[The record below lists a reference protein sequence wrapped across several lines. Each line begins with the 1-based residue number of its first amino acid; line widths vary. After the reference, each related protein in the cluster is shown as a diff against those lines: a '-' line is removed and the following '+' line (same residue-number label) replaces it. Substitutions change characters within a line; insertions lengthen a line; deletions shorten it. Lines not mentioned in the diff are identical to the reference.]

1 MWRTALLAAFG
12 AGLGLFAAFV
22 SAQPSDGTL
31 VVANRAGGG
40 GSISLIDLPTG
51 LEIARLPIGPT
62 IPHEVAVS
70 PDGRTALTAEYG
82 PNNAPGRHVVL
93 IDIVGAK
100 IIARLDLGPNSR
112 PHSVRF
118 HPDGQHAVATMQD
131 SDRIALIDLTTMQV
145 VRTYP
150 TGGREGHMVRL
161 SPDGSRAYVTS
172 RGAQG
177 TLSVIFLDEDRP
189 AVVIDTG
196 PGAEGMSVSPDGS
209 EVWVANRQEETISV
223 IDTSSLTVV
232 AEIPSRPYA
241 GRIEIGANGFA
252 VAPNGGGGGEPVPQY
267 LRMFDV
273 AKRTVVAEVALHD
286 TPGDGNFGVL
296 IHGNSAFVGDPDDR
310 TIRIFDMSD
319 LEEPPVILASAHEN
333 PDGLAWSPLRVGI
346 MTMESK

>member
-1 MWRTALLAAFG
+1 MLRGRWLPVLGACMALIASAA
-12 AGLGLFAAFV
+12 AA
-22 SAQPSDGTL
+22 QQTGTL
-31 VVANRAGGG
+31 VVANRAGG
-40 GSISLIDLPTG
+40 SVSLIDLPTR

-62 IPHEVAVS
+62 IPHETAVS
-70 PDGRTALTAEYG
+70 PDGRFALTAEYG
-82 PNNAPGRHVVL
+82 PNDAPGRHVVL
-93 IDIVGAK
+93 IDVVEAKIVG
-100 IIARLDLGPNSR
+100 RLDLGPNSR

-118 HPDGQHAVATMQD
+118 HPDGQHALATMQD
-131 SDRIALIDLTTMQV
+131 SDRIALIDLTTLQV

-189 AVVIDTG
+189 PVVIDTG
-196 PGAEGMSVSPDGS
+196 PGAEGITVSPDGR
-209 EVWVANRQEETISV
+209 EVWVANRQIETISV
-223 IDTSSLTVV
+223 VDTATLEVV

-241 GRIEIGANGFA
+241 GRVEIGPNGLA

-273 AKRTVVAEVALHD
+273 AKHAVVAEVPLHD

-296 IHGNSAFVGDPDDR
+296 ILGSSAFVSDPDDR
-310 TIRIFDMSD
+310 TIRIFNMRN
-319 LEEPPVILASAHEN
+319 LQEPPVLLAAAHES
-333 PDGLAWSPLRVGI
+333 PDGLAWSPLRVGV
-346 MTMESK
+346 MTMESN